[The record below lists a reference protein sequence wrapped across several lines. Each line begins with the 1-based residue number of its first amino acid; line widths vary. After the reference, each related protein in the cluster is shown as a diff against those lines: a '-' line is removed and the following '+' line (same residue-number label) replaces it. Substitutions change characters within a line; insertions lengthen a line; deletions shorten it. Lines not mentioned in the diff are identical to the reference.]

1 MIFLIR
7 RILWKGRVGIN
18 TKFYKRNLATSDRA
32 TPNPRR
38 GVHVLST
45 IEEKIKKKKN
55 LLSTK
60 KKFWLN
66 FFNVHT

>member
-18 TKFYKRNLATSDRA
+18 TKFYKRNLASSDRA

-45 IEEKIKKKKN
+45 IEEKIKKKKKSLIN
-55 LLSTK
+55 QK
-60 KKFWLN
+60 KILVKF
-66 FFNVHT
+66 F

>member
-18 TKFYKRNLATSDRA
+18 TKFYKRNLASSDRA

-45 IEEKIKKKKN
+45 IEEKIKKKKKI
-55 LLSTK
+55 SYQPK
-60 KKFWLN
+60 KN
-66 FFNVHT
+66 FG